1 MVGAT
6 RFELVTFCTP
16 SKRATRLRYAPTWQ
30 NQTSNLSYIIPKRTT
45 ESQWGIFTEVASR
58 LWYNIAVM
66 KKQMNVVE
74 KILASHVVEGDPAR
88 GGELGIRID
97 QTLTQD
103 ATGTMAYLQ
112 FESMGVP
119 RVKTDLSVSY
129 VDHNFLQSVARKYGI
144 VFSKAGNG
152 ICHQLHLE
160 RFGKP
165 GTTLLGSDSHTP
177 TGGGIGQIAI
187 GAGGIDIAVA
197 MAGGAFHIP
206 APKVRAIVLKNRL
219 RRGVSAKDVILK
231 VLERFGTKGNV
242 GWIFEY
248 AGPGVATLDVPSRAT
263 IANMGA
269 ELGVTT
275 SVFPSDAVTRAFLA
289 AQGRAG
295 DFTKITAD
303 RGAAYDDVF
312 EIDLAKVEPM
322 MAAPHS
328 PGNVVTVKSK
338 RGMKVNQIL
347 IGSCTN
353 SSYRDIRTVALYLK
367 GRHVA
372 DDVEVG
378 IACGSRQV
386 IEMLAKDGS
395 LGILHSAGCRM
406 LENACG
412 FCIGA
417 HMSPRTG
424 AVSLRTNNRN
434 FEGRS
439 GTKSA
444 QVYLVSP
451 ETAAA
456 SALTGRVEV
465 PTKNPVAAVPSPR
478 KFPIDDSMFLYRRT
492 AGRGVKGAEI
502 VRGPNIA
509 TVPKGEPLA
518 ESLSAVCAIK
528 VGDKITTDHIMPA
541 GSRLKYRSNIPEYA
555 KFVFEPCDPT
565 FHDRCLANKAAGL
578 ANVIVAGESYGQGS
592 SREHAAMCPMYLGVK
607 AVVAKSIERIHRANL
622 INFGIVPFVFDD
634 PAGYDMVDEG
644 AKFTLDGVRRAVECG
659 EPVAIKTPKGTVTAT
674 AALSERER
682 RLVLCGGLLASL

>member
-1 MVGAT
+1 
-6 RFELVTFCTP
+6 
-16 SKRATRLRYAPTWQ
+16 
-30 NQTSNLSYIIPKRTT
+30 
-45 ESQWGIFTEVASR
+45 
-58 LWYNIAVM
+58 M
-66 KKQMNVVE
+66 KNQMNVVE
-74 KILASHVVEGDPAR
+74 KILAAHLLEGDAAKDS
-88 GGELGIRID
+88 ELGIRID

-112 FESMGVP
+112 FESMGVN
-119 RVKTDLSVSY
+119 RVKTDVSVSY
-129 VDHNFLQSVARKYGI
+129 VDHNTVQIGFENADDHDFLQSVAKRYGI
-144 VFSKAGNG
+144 IYSKAGNG

-206 APKVRAIVLKNRL
+206 TPKVRAIVLKGKL
-219 RRGVSAKDVILK
+219 KKGVSAKDVILK
-231 VLERFGTKGNV
+231 VLEKFGTKGNV

-248 AGPGVATLDVPSRAT
+248 TGPGVATLDVPSRAT
-263 IANMGA
+263 ITNMGA

-275 SVFPSDAVTRAFLA
+275 SVFPSDKVTKQFLA
-289 AQGRAG
+289 AQGRAK
-295 DFTKITAD
+295 DFVEILPDK
-303 RGAAYDDVF
+303 GAKYDDTFTV
-312 EIDLAKVEPM
+312 DLSKLEPL

-328 PGNVVTVKSK
+328 PGNIVTVKSMK
-338 RGMKVNQIL
+338 GRKVNQIM

-367 GRHVA
+367 GKHVA

-386 IEMLAKDGS
+386 IDMLAKDGS
-395 LGILHSAGCRM
+395 LGILHRAGCRM

-424 AVSLRTNNRN
+424 AISLRTNNRN

-444 QVYLVSP
+444 GVYLVSP

-456 SALTGRVEV
+456 SALTGRIEL
-465 PTKNPVAAVPSPR
+465 PTLNPVAGVPSPK
-478 KFPIDDSMFLYRRT
+478 KFPVDDSMFLYRAT
-492 AGRGVKGAEI
+492 AGKGVRGAKI

-509 TVPKGEPLA
+509 QVPKGEKLA
-518 ESLSAVCAIK
+518 GTYDAVCAIK

-541 GSRLKYRSNIPEYA
+541 GARLKFRSNIPEYA
-555 KFVFEPCDPT
+555 KFVFEPCDPK
-565 FHDRCLANKAAGL
+565 FHDNCLANKAAG
-578 ANVIVAGESYGQGS
+578 AVNVIVAGESYGQGS
-592 SREHAAMCPMYLGVK
+592 SREHAALCPMYLGVK
-607 AVVAKSIERIHRANL
+607 AVFAKSIERIHRANL
-622 INFGIVPFVFDD
+622 INFGIVPFEFAD
-634 PAGYDMVDEG
+634 PSDYGKICAGEKFELKGIRDAVEG
-644 AKFTLDGVRRAVECG
+644 DGVLEL
-659 EPVAIKTPKGTVTAT
+659 KTKKGVI
-674 AALSERER
+674 ALKTRLSDREKH
-682 RLVLCGGLLASL
+682 LILCGGLLASL

>member
-1 MVGAT
+1 
-6 RFELVTFCTP
+6 
-16 SKRATRLRYAPTWQ
+16 
-30 NQTSNLSYIIPKRTT
+30 
-45 ESQWGIFTEVASR
+45 
-58 LWYNIAVM
+58 M
-66 KKQMNVVE
+66 KKTAKKPSPQNVVQ
-74 KILASHVVEGDPAR
+74 KIIAAHLVEGDPAHDA
-88 GGELGIRID
+88 ELGIRID

-112 FESMGVP
+112 FESMDVP
-119 RVKTDLSVSY
+119 HVRNELAVSY
-129 VDHNFLQSVARKYGI
+129 VDHNTVQIGFENADDHDFLASVAKKYGI
-144 VFSKAGNG
+144 VYSKCGNG

-165 GTTLLGSDSHTP
+165 GRTLLGSDSHTP
-177 TGGGIGQIAI
+177 TGGGIGMVAI

-206 APKVRAIVLKNRL
+206 TPKVRGIRL
-219 RRGVSAKDVILK
+219 TGRLPKGCSAKDVILK

-248 AGPGVATLDVPSRAT
+248 FGPGVRTLDVPSRAT

-275 SVFPSDAVTRAFLA
+275 SVFPSDAVTRQFLA
-289 AQGRAG
+289 AQGRAE
-295 DFTKITAD
+295 DWTELVAD

-312 EIDLAKVEPM
+312 EVKLDALEPL

-328 PGNVVTVKSK
+328 PGNVVAVKAMK
-338 RGMKVNQIL
+338 GAKVNQVL

-353 SSYRDIRTVALYLK
+353 GSYRDIRTVALYLK
-367 GRHVA
+367 GKRVA
-372 DDVEVG
+372 EDVEVG

-386 IEMLAKDGS
+386 ESMLAADGS
-395 LGILHSAGCRM
+395 LAILIAAGCRI

-456 SALTGRVEV
+456 SALAGKVADPRQA
-465 PTKNPVAAVPSPR
+465 PVAAVPAP
-478 KFPIDDSMFLYRRT
+478 KAFPIDDSMFLYRAT
-492 AGRGVKGAEI
+492 ARRGVKKAEI

-509 TVPKGEPLA
+509 PVPKGEPMPA
-518 ESLSAVCAIK
+518 SCRGVCAIK

-541 GSRLKYRSNIPEYA
+541 GARLKFRSNVPQYA
-555 KFVFEPCDPT
+555 KFVFEPCDPA
-565 FHDRCLANKAAGL
+565 FHDTCLANKAKGL

-592 SREHAAMCPMYLGVK
+592 SREHAALCPMYLGVK
-607 AVVAKSIERIHRANL
+607 AVIAKSIERIHRANL
-622 INFGIVPFVFDD
+622 INFGIVPLVFDD
-634 PAGYDMVDEG
+634 PKAYDAIAPGDALELVDVK
-644 AKFTLDGVRRAVECG
+644 AAVEG
-659 EPVAIKTPKGTVTAT
+659 DGRATVKTAKGAFTAT
-674 AALSERER
+674 ARLSSREK
-682 RLVLCGGLLASL
+682 RLLLAGGLLASLR

>member
-1 MVGAT
+1 
-6 RFELVTFCTP
+6 
-16 SKRATRLRYAPTWQ
+16 
-30 NQTSNLSYIIPKRTT
+30 
-45 ESQWGIFTEVASR
+45 
-58 LWYNIAVM
+58 M
-66 KKQMNVVE
+66 KTKAMNVTE
-74 KILASHVVEGDPAR
+74 KILSAHLVEGNPAVDR
-88 GGELGIRID
+88 ELGIKID

-119 RVKTDLSVSY
+119 RVKTDVSVSY
-129 VDHNFLQSVARKYGI
+129 VDHNTVQIGYENADDHDFLQSIAKKYGI
-144 VFSKAGNG
+144 IYSKAGNG

-160 RFGKP
+160 RYGKP

-197 MAGGAFHIP
+197 MAGGTFHIP
-206 APKVRAIVLKNRL
+206 TPKVRAIVLKGKL
-219 RRGVSAKDVILK
+219 KKGVSAKDVILK
-231 VLERFGTKGNV
+231 VLEKFGTKGNV

-248 AGPGVATLDVPSRAT
+248 TGPGVKTLDVPSRAT
-263 IANMGA
+263 ITNMGA

-275 SVFPSDAVTRAFLA
+275 SIFPSDNVTKQFLA
-289 AQGRAG
+289 AQGRAK
-295 DFTKITAD
+295 DYVEIVPDK
-303 RGAAYDDVF
+303 GAKYDDTFTV
-312 EIDLAKVEPM
+312 DLSKVEPL

-328 PGNVVTVKSK
+328 PGNIVTVKSMK
-338 RGMKVNQIL
+338 GTKVNQIM

-367 GRHVA
+367 GKHVA

-386 IEMLAKDGS
+386 IDMLAKDGS
-395 LGILHSAGCRM
+395 LEILHRAGCRM

-424 AVSLRTNNRN
+424 AISLRTNNRN

-444 QVYLVSP
+444 GIYLVSP

-456 SALTGRVEV
+456 SALTGKVEL
-465 PTKNPVAAVPSPR
+465 PTKKPVAAVPSPK
-478 KFPIDDSMFLYRRT
+478 KFPVDDSMFLYRET
-492 AGRGVKGAEI
+492 AGKGVKGAEI

-509 TVPKGEPLA
+509 EVPKGEKLA
-518 ESLSAVCAIK
+518 SSYKGVCAIK

-541 GSRLKYRSNIPEYA
+541 GARLKFRSNIPEYA
-555 KFVFEPCDPT
+555 KFVFEPCEAR
-565 FHDRCLANKAAGL
+565 FHDVCLANKAAG
-578 ANVIVAGESYGQGS
+578 AVNVIVAGESYGQGS
-592 SREHAAMCPMYLGVK
+592 SREHAALCPMYLGVK
-607 AVVAKSIERIHRANL
+607 AVIAKSIERIHRANL
-622 INFGIVPFVFDD
+622 INFGIIPFEFEKASD
-634 PAGYDMVDEG
+634 YE
-644 AKFTLDGVRRAVECG
+644 KFNAADSFSLDGIREAVEG
-659 EPVAIKTPKGTVTAT
+659 DGVLQIKTKKGVVAVRTR
-674 AALSERER
+674 LSDREKH
-682 RLVLCGGLLASL
+682 LILSGGLLASL

>member
-1 MVGAT
+1 
-6 RFELVTFCTP
+6 
-16 SKRATRLRYAPTWQ
+16 
-30 NQTSNLSYIIPKRTT
+30 
-45 ESQWGIFTEVASR
+45 
-58 LWYNIAVM
+58 
-66 KKQMNVVE
+66 MNVVE
-74 KILASHVVEGDPAR
+74 KILKAHLVEGNPEKDP
-88 GGELGIRID
+88 ELGIHID
-97 QTLTQD
+97 QTLTKD
-103 ATGTMAYLQ
+103 AIGTMAYLQ

-119 RVKTDLSVSY
+119 RVKTDVSVSY
-129 VDHNFLQSVARKYGI
+129 VDHNTVQIGFENADDHDFLQSVAKKYGI
-144 VFSKAGNG
+144 VYSKCGNG

-206 APKVRAIVLKNRL
+206 TPKVRAIVLEGKL
-219 RRGVSAKDVILK
+219 RKGVSAKDVILA
-231 VLERFGTKGNV
+231 VLAKYGTKGNV

-248 AGPGVATLDVPSRAT
+248 TGPGVATLDVPSRAT
-263 IANMGA
+263 ITNMGA

-275 SVFPSDAVTRAFLA
+275 SVFPSDGVTRQFLE
-289 AQGRAG
+289 AQGRGG
-295 DFTKITAD
+295 DFVEILPDAD
-303 RGAAYDDVF
+303 ATYDDTFTV
-312 EIDLAKVEPM
+312 DLCKVEPL

-328 PGNVVTVKSK
+328 PGNIVTVAS
-338 RGMKVNQIL
+338 MKGTRVNQIM

-353 SSYRDIRTVALYLK
+353 SSYRDIRTVALYLE

-386 IEMLAKDGS
+386 INMLAKDGS
-395 LGILHSAGCRM
+395 LAILHAAGCRM

-424 AVSLRTNNRN
+424 AISLRTNNRN

-456 SALTGRVEV
+456 SALTGFVEL
-465 PTKNPVAAVPSPR
+465 PTDNPVADVPAPE
-478 KFPIDDSMFLYRRT
+478 KFPVDDSMFLYRDT
-492 AGRGVKGAEI
+492 AGKGVEGTEI

-509 TVPKGEPLA
+509 PVPKGVPLA
-518 ESLSAVCAIK
+518 ADLPAVVAIK

-541 GSRLKYRSNIPEYA
+541 GARLKFRSNIPQYA
-555 KFVFEPCDPT
+555 KFVFEPCDPKS
-565 FHDRCLANKAAGL
+565 HDNCMANKEKGL

-592 SREHAAMCPMYLGVK
+592 SREHAALCPMYLGVK
-607 AVVAKSIERIHRANL
+607 AVFAKSIERIHRANL
-622 INFGIVPFVFDD
+622 INFGIVPFTFENPDD
-634 PAGYDMVDEG
+634 YG
-644 AKFTLDGVRRAVECG
+644 KFEQGDAIELKGVRAAVEG
-659 EPVAIKTPKGTVTAT
+659 DGRLVVSTKSGDVALKTS
-674 AALSERER
+674 LSARER
-682 RLVLCGGLLASL
+682 HVLLCGGLLASL

>member
-1 MVGAT
+1 
-6 RFELVTFCTP
+6 
-16 SKRATRLRYAPTWQ
+16 
-30 NQTSNLSYIIPKRTT
+30 
-45 ESQWGIFTEVASR
+45 
-58 LWYNIAVM
+58 M
-66 KKQMNVVE
+66 KKNPKNVTE
-74 KILASHVVEGDPAR
+74 KILSAHLVEGDMER
-88 GGELGIRID
+88 DSEIGIRID

-112 FESMGVP
+112 FESMDVP
-119 RVKTDLSVSY
+119 RVKTDISVSY
-129 VDHNFLQSVARKYGI
+129 IDHNTVQIGFENADDHDFLQSIAKKYGI
-144 VFSKAGNG
+144 VYSKCGNG

-206 APKVRAIVLKNRL
+206 SPKVRAIVLKGSL
-219 RRGVSAKDVILK
+219 RKGVSAKDVILK
-231 VLERFGTKGNV
+231 VLEKYGTKGNV

-248 AGPGVATLDVPSRAT
+248 TGPGVATLDVPSRAT
-263 IANMGA
+263 ITNMGA

-275 SVFPSDAVTRAFLA
+275 SVFPSDRITRQFLA

-295 DFTKITAD
+295 DFVEIVPD
-303 RGAAYDDVF
+303 RGAKYDDTF
-312 EIDLAKVEPM
+312 TIDLSKLEPL

-328 PGNVVTVKSK
+328 PGNIVTVKSMK
-338 RGMKVNQIL
+338 GTKVNQIM

-367 GRHVA
+367 GKHVA

-386 IEMLAKDGS
+386 INMLAKDGS
-395 LGILHSAGCRM
+395 LAMLHSAGCRM

-444 QVYLVSP
+444 GVYLVSP

-456 SALTGRVEV
+456 SALTGRIEL
-465 PTKNPVAAVPSPR
+465 PTRNPVSAVPSPK
-478 KFPIDDSMFLYRRT
+478 KFPIDDSMFLYRKS
-492 AGRGVKGAEI
+492 AGKGVKGTEI

-509 TVPKGEPLA
+509 QVPKGVAMPADLKGVA
-518 ESLSAVCAIK
+518 AIK

-541 GSRLKYRSNIPEYA
+541 GARLKFRSNIPQYA
-555 KFVFEPCDPT
+555 KFVFEPCDPA
-565 FHDRCLANKAAGL
+565 FHDNCLANKSKGL

-592 SREHAAMCPMYLGVK
+592 SREHAALCPMYLGVK

-634 PAGYDMVDEG
+634 PGDYEKIKQGDALSLKGIRAAIEG
-644 AKFTLDGVRRAVECG
+644 DGVLTLGAAKGVKIKVRAE
-659 EPVAIKTPKGTVTAT
+659 
-674 AALSERER
+674 LSDREKH
-682 RLVLCGGLLASL
+682 LLLCGGLLASL

>member
-1 MVGAT
+1 
-6 RFELVTFCTP
+6 
-16 SKRATRLRYAPTWQ
+16 
-30 NQTSNLSYIIPKRTT
+30 
-45 ESQWGIFTEVASR
+45 
-58 LWYNIAVM
+58 M
-66 KKQMNVVE
+66 KTKALNVVE
-74 KILASHVVEGDPAR
+74 KILSAHLVEGNPATDS
-88 GGELGIRID
+88 ELGIRID

-112 FESMGVP
+112 FESMDVP
-119 RVKTDLSVSY
+119 RVKTDISVSY
-129 VDHNFLQSVARKYGI
+129 VDHNTVQIGFENADDHDFLQSIAKKYGI
-144 VFSKAGNG
+144 VYSKAGNG

-160 RFGKP
+160 RYGKP

-206 APKVRAIVLKNRL
+206 TPKVRAIVLKNKL
-219 RRGVSAKDVILK
+219 RKGVSAKDVILK
-231 VLERFGTKGNV
+231 VLEKYGTKGNV

-248 AGPGVATLDVPSRAT
+248 TGPGVATLDVPSRAT
-263 IANMGA
+263 ITNMGA

-275 SVFPSDAVTRAFLA
+275 SVFPSDKVTKQFLT
-289 AQGRAG
+289 AQGRAK
-295 DFTKITAD
+295 DFVELKAD
-303 RGAAYDDVF
+303 KGATYDDTF
-312 EIDLAKVEPM
+312 TIDLAKVEPLM
-322 MAAPHS
+322 SAPHN
-328 PGNVVTVKSK
+328 PGNIVTVKSMK
-338 RGMKVNQIL
+338 GTKVNQIL

-367 GRHVA
+367 GKHVA

-386 IEMLAKDGS
+386 INMLAKDGS
-395 LGILHSAGCRM
+395 LAILHAAGCRM

-424 AVSLRTNNRN
+424 AISLRTNNRN

-456 SALTGRVEV
+456 SALTGKVEI
-465 PTKNPVAAVPSPR
+465 PTKKPVAAVPSPK
-478 KFPIDDSMFLYRRT
+478 KFPIDDAMFLYRAT
-492 AGRGVKGAEI
+492 AGKGVKGTEI

-509 TVPKGEPLA
+509 QVPKGVPLA
-518 ESLSAVCAIK
+518 ASYKAVCAIK

-541 GSRLKYRSNIPEYA
+541 GARLKFRSNIPQYA
-555 KFVFEPCDPT
+555 KFVFEPCDPK
-565 FHDRCLANKAAGL
+565 FHDTCLANKEAGL

-592 SREHAAMCPMYLGVK
+592 SREHAALCPMYLGVK
-607 AVVAKSIERIHRANL
+607 AVIAKSIERIHRANL
-622 INFGIVPFVFDD
+622 INFGIVPFTFDD
-634 PAGYDMVDEG
+634 PKSYDLIKAGDKLELVGIKAAMEG
-644 AKFTLDGVRRAVECG
+644 DGRV
-659 EPVAIKTPKGTVTAT
+659 TVKAGNKSFTAT
-674 AALSERER
+674 AALSDREKH
-682 RLVLCGGLLASL
+682 LILCGGLLASL

>member
-1 MVGAT
+1 
-6 RFELVTFCTP
+6 
-16 SKRATRLRYAPTWQ
+16 
-30 NQTSNLSYIIPKRTT
+30 
-45 ESQWGIFTEVASR
+45 
-58 LWYNIAVM
+58 M
-66 KKQMNVVE
+66 KNAMNVVE
-74 KILASHVVEGDPAR
+74 KILSAHLVEGDPKKDA
-88 GGELGIRID
+88 EVGIRID

-112 FESMGVP
+112 FESMGVKHV
-119 RVKTDLSVSY
+119 RNDLAVSY
-129 VDHNFLQSVARKYGI
+129 VDHNTVQIGYENADDHDFLQSIAKKYGVI
-144 VFSKAGNG
+144 YSKAGNG

-206 APKVRAIVLKNRL
+206 SPKVRAIVLKGRL
-219 RRGVSAKDVILK
+219 RKGVSAKDVILT
-231 VLERFGTKGNV
+231 VLKKYGTKGNV

-248 AGPGVATLDVPSRAT
+248 TGPGVKTLDVPSRAT
-263 IANMGA
+263 ITNMGA

-275 SVFPSDAVTRAFLA
+275 SVFPSDAVTKQFLV
-289 AQGRAG
+289 AQGRG
-295 DFTKITAD
+295 KDFTEIVAD
-303 RGAAYDDVF
+303 RGVKYDDSF

-338 RGMKVNQIL
+338 KGTKVNQIL

-353 SSYRDIRTVALYLK
+353 SSYRDIRTVALILK
-367 GRHVA
+367 GKHVA

-386 IEMLAKDGS
+386 MAMLAKDGS
-395 LGILHSAGCRM
+395 LAILHAAGCRM

-451 ETAAA
+451 ETAAVSALSGTVA
-456 SALTGRVEV
+456 SALTTNSQQLTTVR
-465 PTKNPVAAVPSPR
+465 PPAHFPV
-478 KFPIDDSMFLYRRT
+478 DDAMFLYRDT
-492 AGRGVKGAEI
+492 AGKGVAKTEI

-509 TVPKGEPLA
+509 TVPKGVPLA
-518 ESLSAVCAIK
+518 KDLKGICAIK

-541 GSRLKYRSNIPEYA
+541 GARLKYRSNIPEYA
-555 KFVFEPCDPT
+555 KFVFESMSDCVAQPGHPAT
-565 FHDRCLANKAAGL
+565 QPLSNFHDVCLANQAKGL

-592 SREHAAMCPMYLGVK
+592 SREHAALCPMYLGVK
-607 AVVAKSIERIHRANL
+607 AVIAKSIERIHRANL
-622 INFGIVPFVFDD
+622 INFGIVPFVFAD
-634 PAGYDMVDEG
+634 PKDYDRLSAGD
-644 AKFTLDGVRRAVECG
+644 TLALTGIRAAVEG
-659 EPVAIKTPKGTVTAT
+659 DGMMKVEKTGGGRETITVKTS
-674 AALSERER
+674 LSDREKH
-682 RLVLCGGLLASL
+682 LLLCGGLLASL

>member
-1 MVGAT
+1 
-6 RFELVTFCTP
+6 
-16 SKRATRLRYAPTWQ
+16 
-30 NQTSNLSYIIPKRTT
+30 
-45 ESQWGIFTEVASR
+45 
-58 LWYNIAVM
+58 M
-66 KKQMNVVE
+66 KKTVKKPSPQNVVQ
-74 KILASHVVEGDPAR
+74 KIIAAHLVEGDPAVDA
-88 GGELGIRID
+88 ELGIRID

-112 FESMGVP
+112 FESMDVP
-119 RVKTDLSVSY
+119 HVRNELAVSY
-129 VDHNFLQSVARKYGI
+129 VDHNTVQIGFENADDHDFLASVAKKFGI
-144 VFSKAGNG
+144 VYSKCGNG

-165 GTTLLGSDSHTP
+165 GRTLLGSDSHTP
-177 TGGGIGQIAI
+177 TGGGIGMVAI

-206 APKVRAIVLKNRL
+206 TPKVRGIKLTGRL
-219 RRGVSAKDVILK
+219 PKGCSAKDVILK
-231 VLERFGTKGNV
+231 VLEKYGTKGNV

-248 AGPGVATLDVPSRAT
+248 FGPGVKTLDVPSRAT

-275 SVFPSDAVTRAFLA
+275 SVFPSDAVTKQFLA
-289 AQGRAG
+289 AQGRA
-295 DFTKITAD
+295 DDWTELVAD

-312 EIDLAKVEPM
+312 EVKLDALEPL

-328 PGNVVTVKSK
+328 PGNVVTVKAMK
-338 RGMKVNQIL
+338 GTKVNQIL

-353 SSYRDIRTVALYLK
+353 GSYRDIRTVALYLK
-367 GRHVA
+367 GKHVA
-372 DDVEVG
+372 EDVEVG

-386 IEMLAKDGS
+386 ESMLAADGS
-395 LGILHSAGCRM
+395 LAILIAAGCRI

-456 SALTGRVEV
+456 SALAGKVADPRKE
-465 PTKNPVAAVPSPR
+465 PVAAVPAP
-478 KFPIDDSMFLYRRT
+478 KAFPVDDSMFLYRAT
-492 AGRGVKGAEI
+492 ARRGVKKTEI

-509 TVPKGEPLA
+509 PVPKGAPMPETYRG
-518 ESLSAVCAIK
+518 VCAIK

-541 GSRLKYRSNIPEYA
+541 GARLKFRSNVPQYA

-565 FHDRCLANKAAGL
+565 FHDRCLANKEKGL

-592 SREHAAMCPMYLGVK
+592 SREHAALCPMYLGVK
-607 AVVAKSIERIHRANL
+607 AVIAKSIERIHRANL
-622 INFGIVPFVFDD
+622 INFGIVPFTFDD
-634 PAGYDMVDEG
+634 PKAYDTLAPGDALELVDVKAAVSGDGRVTVKTAKG
-644 AKFTLDGVRRAVECG
+644 AF
-659 EPVAIKTPKGTVTAT
+659 TAT
-674 AALSERER
+674 ARLSGREKQ
-682 RLVLCGGLLASL
+682 LLLAGGLLASLK